1 MSIDIQQN
9 DNAYDSSSHCNS
21 DAFSTK
27 YFLKCILKELTS
39 HYSKMQRNDTCILNA
54 YYMVDCNNK
63 WIPIGTEKVSNM
75 IEHILHGKLS
85 SYFIELNEKSGKL
98 FLHESNI
105 QNGLPLILFQTENS
119 IFAIKKR
126 EFWSTHLHLFKFQP
140 IINGMQCNVHAIQKY
155 ISRKIDR
162 DYVISMND
170 EVLNELAS
178 LWLGVDVSRIEST
191 LIVDGNN
198 IASFSKLVV
207 SEPSA
212 KCFLLLSGQSPFF
225 AYLQINQKKDL
236 KFILPIGSI
245 RLIV

>member
-1 MSIDIQQN
+1 
-9 DNAYDSSSHCNS
+9 
-21 DAFSTK
+21 
-27 YFLKCILKELTS
+27 
-39 HYSKMQRNDTCILNA
+39 
-54 YYMVDCNNK
+54 
-63 WIPIGTEKVSNM
+63 
-75 IEHILHGKLS
+75 
-85 SYFIELNEKSGKL
+85 
-98 FLHESNI
+98 
-105 QNGLPLILFQTENS
+105 
-119 IFAIKKR
+119 
-126 EFWSTHLHLFKFQP
+126 
-140 IINGMQCNVHAIQKY
+140 MQCNVHAIQSY
-155 ISRKIDR
+155 ISTTIDR

-225 AYLQINQKKDL
+225 AYLQVNQKKDL

-245 RLIV
+245 CLIK